1 MAAAIKCS
9 VEENSGVKFGADRQ
23 MDQVFLDAVYAND
36 AAVTLQL
43 TGWLTVLPISK
54 YTYWLVVLIS
64 QERRLHYSLIC

>member
-23 MDQVFLDAVYAND
+23 IDQVFLDAVYAND

-43 TGWLTVLPISK
+43 TGWLTVLPVPISK
-54 YTYWLVVLIS
+54 YTYWLVVVLIS
-64 QERRLHYSLIC
+64 